1 MEEFFPGD
9 QDPEGIKKENEAIKG
24 IHNNEGPGMLIF
36 DYGEHIPFSIGR
48 KSSMPEV
55 GDLVMFPSWLRH
67 YVNDFKSEG
76 ERISVSGN
84 ITLSIVEK

>member
-1 MEEFFPGD
+1 
-9 QDPEGIKKENEAIKG
+9 
-24 IHNNEGPGMLIF
+24 
-36 DYGEHIPFSIGR
+36 
-48 KSSMPEV
+48 MPEV
-55 GDLVMFPSWLRH
+55 GDLVMFPAWLRH